1 MLSQHFSHF
10 LTKHHTPAHPAFE
23 PLVKKLCEL
32 TESGSSCIDLR
43 RDDSRSLSEWK
54 NILHCDAEGSA
65 VSSPNANTKTN
76 TPLILTPEGKLFLQ
90 RYYLH
95 ENAVFSVIDHAAR
108 AETQEVSDAMLTRV
122 EKLFKTIEGND
133 QASAAISA
141 LKNRLTI
148 ISGGPG
154 TGKTTT
160 VVKILRLLREFGY
173 FTVPS
178 DCLLIAP
185 TGKAAD
191 RLRQSII
198 NGLNEQKVSVEDFP
212 TDTSTIH
219 RALGWKPNSIEFR
232 HHAGNPLNA
241 KVVVVDETSMVDLPL
256 MARLLNAIPDTAKII
271 LLGDKNQLASIDV
284 GTVLNDLMD
293 ASEQTDHPIRDCS
306 VTLRK
311 SWRTTGAISETCN
324 AIRDGKV
331 DEAWQTITS
340 SSHTASQT
348 PDAPGAIILEHPP
361 KNLHA
366 ALLPFVKKHW
376 LPVLLNDTLS
386 ALEKLQKT
394 DHFRI
399 LTPTHNGP
407 YGVQAINQTVDKI
420 LMAHGVG
427 NPNRDIW
434 YAGRSVIVQS
444 NDYTLGIFN
453 GDIGLTLPNESNPD
467 TLNVCFQSGDE
478 LKKISP
484 ALLPETNTAWA
495 LTIHRTQG
503 SEYDHIILIIPP
515 SSDPENPSKILSREL
530 LYTGLSRAKKSA
542 TLWCTEESLSQT
554 VDTTVQRASGLTSMF
569 YGVVASRRRLTIAD
583 QPQ

>member
-1 MLSQHFSHF
+1 MLSARPSAKPDPDHLQVMLSQHFSHF
-10 LTKHHTPAHPAFE
+10 LAQNHCSDHSEFE
-23 PLVKKLCEL
+23 QLVKKLCEVS
-32 TESGSSCIDLR
+32 ESGSSCLDLNNNEP
-43 RDDSRSLSEWK
+43 LTFSEWK
-54 NILHCDAEGSA
+54 EILLCDAEGSA
-65 VSSPNANTKTN
+65 VGSPGSD

-95 ENAVFSVIDHAAR
+95 ENTVFKVIDHAAR
-108 AETQEVSDAMLTRV
+108 ATPQEISNDTLKRV
-122 EKLFKTIEGND
+122 EELFTTLEGND

-141 LKNRLTI
+141 IKHRLTI

-160 VVKILRLLREFGY
+160 VVKILSLLRELGQ
-173 FTVPS
+173 FTLPS
-178 DCLLIAP
+178 DCLLLAP

-198 NGLNEQKVSVEDFP
+198 GGLEGLKTFNVSVEDFP
-212 TDTSTIH
+212 SETSTIH

-232 HHAGNPLNA
+232 HHAQNPLNA

-256 MARLLNAIPDTAKII
+256 MARLLNAIPSDAKII

-293 ASEQTDHPIRDCS
+293 ASEQTTHPISECS
-306 VTLRK
+306 INLRK
-311 SWRTTGAISETCN
+311 SWRTTGAISEACN
-324 AIRDGKV
+324 AIRDGKA
-331 DEAWQTITS
+331 DEAWKTITTS
-340 SSHTASQT
+340 SQT
-348 PDAPGAIILEHPP
+348 PEELGAIILEKPP

-376 LPVLLNDTLS
+376 LPALLNPDLS
-386 ALEKLQKT
+386 TAEKLKT
-394 DHFRI
+394 IDKFRI

-407 YGVQAINQTVDKI
+407 YGVKAINQTVDKI
-420 LMAHGVG
+420 LMTHGIP
-427 NPNRDIW
+427 NPKRDIW
-434 YAGRSVIVQS
+434 YVGRSVIVQS

-453 GDIGLTLPNESNPD
+453 GDIGLTLPSQSQPD
-467 TLNVCFQSGDE
+467 ALNVYFKSGDE
-478 LKKISP
+478 IKEISP
-484 ALLPETNTAWA
+484 ALLPETDTAWA

-503 SEYDHIILIIPP
+503 SEYEHILLIVPP

-530 LYTGLSRAKKSA
+530 LYTGLSRAKQSA

-569 YGVVASRRRLTIAD
+569 HTS
-583 QPQ
+583 